1 MIVKKVDGQLF
12 KELIISGAKN
22 LRLNYKEVDDLNVFP
37 VPDGDTGT
45 NMCHTIEGG
54 VNNIRDIDSNNL
66 SDIAKPLLTL
76 CISWNTVNLW
86 NTANRTK

>member
-1 MIVKKVDGQLF
+1 MIINKINGEVF
-12 KELIISGAKN
+12 KNLVTSGALN

-54 VNNIRDIDSNNL
+54 VNNVKDIDSKSL
-66 SDIAKPLLTL
+66 SDIAKPLSSGALL
-76 CISWNTVNLW
+76 G
-86 NTANRTK
+86 AR